1 MHSSPVHHIFQR
13 TFPVCLAL
21 IPIGFL
27 FGILAGQQ
35 GLSALS
41 VLLLSIFGFTGSGQ
55 FIFLG
60 FYQDHFL
67 QIGYFT
73 AFLIIL
79 SMNIRYIPMTLTT
92 IPSNAYPKSLI
103 LYSHLLS
110 DESFAVEKLSD
121 DYNTHFKIRI
131 YVFFTWILS
140 TVAGQ
145 ISSAFIP
152 QDWISLLNI
161 SFPIAA
167 TLFTLSL
174 LNIQAKYINRK
185 AVKLIILFSL
195 NLLLFMII
203 GANLFWLPAII
214 LNYFFLK
221 SFK

>member
-1 MHSSPVHHIFQR
+1 MHTSYEHHIFQR

-35 GLSALS
+35 GLNLIS

-67 QIGYFT
+67 KIGYFT

-92 IPSNAYPKSLI
+92 IPAKAYPKSLM

-110 DESFAVEKLSD
+110 DESFAVEKITD
-121 DYNTHFKIRI
+121 DYATHFKIRI
-131 YVFFTWILS
+131 YVFLTWVLS
-140 TVAGQ
+140 TIAGQ
-145 ISSAFIP
+145 MLSAFIP
-152 QDWISLLNI
+152 KEIIGLLNI

-174 LNIQAKYINRK
+174 LNIQSKYINRK
-185 AVKLIILFSL
+185 SIKLLILFLL

-214 LNYFFLK
+214 VNYFFLK